1 MKEELKTKVLLS
13 SVLYQTLKCDN
24 RLNINK

>member
-1 MKEELKTKVLLS
+1 MKKELKLKVLLS

-24 RLNINK
+24 RPYIDK

>member
-13 SVLYQTLKCDN
+13 SVLYQTLNCDN
-24 RLNINK
+24 RPYIDK